1 MRPRSAAVS
10 WLAGLL
16 LAAVLAAPAWAGADA
31 DGHDE
36 NDPNEGPPFWGFVK
50 DERGVP
56 ITDAKVSASNKS
68 NNLTLVTRTT
78 ATGAYRVRGFTKDV
92 KPDEVV
98 ISCSKDGYKQA
109 RVFRY
114 PLPKGKP
121 VKSVETECRLQR
133 Q

>member
-1 MRPRSAAVS
+1 MRLRPTGVS
-10 WLAGLL
+10 WLACLT
-16 LAAVLAAPAWAGADA
+16 LAVALASPAWGGADA
-31 DGHDE
+31 DAHDE

-56 ITDAKVSASNKS
+56 VRDAKVSASNKN

-109 RVFRY
+109 RVFRL
-114 PLPKGKP
+114 PLPKGP

>member
-1 MRPRSAAVS
+1 
-10 WLAGLL
+10 
-16 LAAVLAAPAWAGADA
+16 
-31 DGHDE
+31 
-36 NDPNEGPPFWGFVK
+36 
-50 DERGVP
+50 
-56 ITDAKVSASNKS
+56 
-68 NNLTLVTRTT
+68 
-78 ATGAYRVRGFTKDV
+78 VRGFTKDV

-109 RVFRY
+109 RVFRH